1 MTTPGGFSIVNNQFV
16 ESVLLYL
23 SEMDHTGSIEI
34 TPDTDLIETG
44 IVDSFSITQLILF
57 VEETLSIEIN
67 LDDPT
72 LDSIRTV
79 RRINMTYNTREA

>member
-1 MTTPGGFSIVNNQFV
+1 MNNQFV

-44 IVDSFSITQLILF
+44 IVDSFSITQLIPF

>member
-1 MTTPGGFSIVNNQFV
+1 MSSNEFV
-16 ESVLLYL
+16 AAVLAYL
-23 SEMDHTGSIEI
+23 AEIEQKSSIEI

-44 IVDSFSITQLILF
+44 VVDSFSITQLILF
-57 VEETLSIEIN
+57 IEQTLGIDIN

-79 RRINMTYNTREA
+79 RRMDMTYNAKAA

>member
-1 MTTPGGFSIVNNQFV
+1 MNNQFV